1 MGVLEQL
8 IRSWATKDNAMN
20 TMDDILKWIDSR
32 NSSVTVN
39 IVKASLE
46 EDKFWFYDDDCGEIR
61 NKNGTFFRIRG
72 LQKTKGETIIREQ
85 PVIVQDEIGYLGILC
100 SEFGGVIHFLMQAK
114 IEPGNINKVQLSPTI
129 QATKSNFTQK
139 HGGNRPT
146 YLDYFI
152 NAGRHEI
159 VVDQIQSE
167 QSSRFY
173 KKRNRNI
180 IIKVDEE
187 VEVLPSHMWITL
199 GQIKEL
205 LKLDNIV
212 NMDAR
217 TVISCIPFYQAKG
230 EAGMFQDKALYRS
243 IFNQEQMPWAEIF
256 NFVNNYKMFNDEE
269 IKIVPL
275 SDLKSWE
282 MTKDGYVCREKADF
296 KMVFCNIEID
306 GREVKKWSQP
316 LFEAEGKATFG
327 LVTCVDNGIRK
338 FLVKATPEVGCFDK
352 IELGPTVMIEAS
364 DSVRIE
370 DKVAGLFLSG
380 LMAGCNVKYD
390 VMLSEEG
397 GRFYHEENRNV
408 ILEISMASVKN
419 LPEGYFWLDYKTL
432 NQLVQT
438 NNCLNIQLRNLLSLL
453 EV

>member
-20 TMDDILKWIDSR
+20 TIDDILKWIDCR
-32 NSSVTVN
+32 NGSVTVN
-39 IVKASLE
+39 IVKSSLE
-46 EDKFWFYDDDCGEIR
+46 EDKFWFYDDARGEIR

-72 LQKTKGETIIREQ
+72 LQKTKGETIIQEQ

-100 SEFGGVIHFLMQAK
+100 KEFDGVIHFLMQAK

-139 HGGNRPT
+139 HGGNRPP

-152 NAGRHEI
+152 NAGRYEI
-159 VVDQIQSE
+159 IVDQIQSE

-187 VEVLPSHMWITL
+187 IEVLSSHMWITL

-230 EAGMFQDKALYRS
+230 EEGMFHDKALYRS
-243 IFNQEQMPWAEIF
+243 IFNQEPIIWSEIY
-256 NFVNNYKMFNDEE
+256 NFINNYKMFNDEE

-282 MTKDGYVCREKADF
+282 MTKEGYVCREKADF

-380 LMAGCNVKYD
+380 MVEGCNVMCD

-408 ILEISMASVKN
+408 ILEVCRSTMKN

-432 NQLVQT
+432 NQMVQT

>member
-20 TMDDILKWIDSR
+20 TMDNILKWIDCR

-39 IVKASLE
+39 IVKFTLE
-46 EDKFWFYDDDCGEIR
+46 EDKFWFYDDARGEIR
-61 NKNGTFFRIRG
+61 NKNGTFFRIMG
-72 LQKTKGETIIREQ
+72 LQKTKGETIIHEQ

-100 SEFGGVIHFLMQAK
+100 SEFAGVIHFLMQAK

-139 HGGNRPT
+139 HGGNRPP

-152 NAGRHEI
+152 NASRHEI

-187 VEVLPSHMWITL
+187 VEVLPSHMWMTL

-230 EAGMFQDKALYRS
+230 EEGEFQDKALYRS
-243 IFNQEQMPWAEIF
+243 IFNQEQIPWAEIF
-256 NFVNNYKMFNDEE
+256 NFINNYKMFNDEE

-282 MTKDGYVCREKADF
+282 MTRNGYICRKKADF

-306 GREVKKWSQP
+306 GREVRTWSQP

-370 DKVAGLFLSG
+370 DEVAGLFLSG
-380 LMAGCNVKYD
+380 MVEGCNVIYD

-408 ILEISMASVKN
+408 ILEIFRSSMKN
-419 LPEGYFWLDYKTL
+419 LPEGYLWLDYKTL